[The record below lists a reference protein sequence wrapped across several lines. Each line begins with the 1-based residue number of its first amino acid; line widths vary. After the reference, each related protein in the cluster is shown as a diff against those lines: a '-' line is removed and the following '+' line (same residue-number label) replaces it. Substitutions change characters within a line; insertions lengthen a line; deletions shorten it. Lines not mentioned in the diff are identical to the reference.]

1 MKVGEPVA
9 CEQALLLGIGQR
21 EVEKV
26 LFPRE
31 IGEPAYPCCLSF
43 YIIFS

>member
-1 MKVGEPVA
+1 MKVGDLVA
-9 CEQALLLGIGQR
+9 CEQALPLGIGQR

-31 IGEPAYPCCLSF
+31 IGEPAYPCGLSF
-43 YIIFS
+43 YTIFS

>member
-1 MKVGEPVA
+1 MKVGDPVA
-9 CEQALLLGIGQR
+9 CEQALPLGTEER

-31 IGEPAYPCCLSF
+31 IG
-43 YIIFS
+43 